1 MSEFKP
7 SPEQEEILARYREK
21 KRKEQEALWSV
32 NKSLPRVP
40 LEVLQARYGGKNW
53 GIETSQDKKVSDP
66 QFSIIASRRLYEKEF
81 EAAGYNTPENP
92 LSASLALRKL
102 IQDQNEIRK
111 ADAPIPD

>member
-1 MSEFKP
+1 MTEFIMT
-7 SPEQEEILARYREK
+7 PEQEEILARYREK

-32 NKSLPRVP
+32 NKSTPRVP
-40 LEVLQARYGGKNW
+40 MEILQARYGGKNW

-81 EAAGYNTPENP
+81 ESAGYNTPENP
-92 LSASLALRKL
+92 LAASIGLRQL

-111 ADAPIPD
+111 ADAPIHD